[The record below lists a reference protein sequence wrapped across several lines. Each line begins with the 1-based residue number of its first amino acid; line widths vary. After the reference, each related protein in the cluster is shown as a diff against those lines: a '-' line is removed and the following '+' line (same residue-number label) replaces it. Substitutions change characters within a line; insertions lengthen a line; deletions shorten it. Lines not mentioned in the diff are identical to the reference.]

1 MWKKE
6 KESIK
11 KSATAFL
18 KERNKYGIFE
28 SEIFALP
35 PQSNTEQPKHSEQ
48 SERSSY
54 YYQIISPESNNLD
67 VVDSI

>member
-11 KSATAFL
+11 ESATAFL
-18 KERNKYGIFE
+18 KKRNKYGIFE

-35 PQSNTEQPKHSEQ
+35 PQ
-48 SERSSY
+48 
-54 YYQIISPESNNLD
+54 
-67 VVDSI
+67 